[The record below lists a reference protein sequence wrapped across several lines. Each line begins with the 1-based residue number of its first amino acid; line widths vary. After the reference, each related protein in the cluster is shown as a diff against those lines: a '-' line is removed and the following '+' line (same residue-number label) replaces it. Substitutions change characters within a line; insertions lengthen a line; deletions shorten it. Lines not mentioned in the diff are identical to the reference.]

1 MTKSTLAATVATLIL
16 FGHISVIIHIF
27 GFKESFLFSDK
38 VDLATVVGPVT
49 ATYLVTAALGIVGL
63 QNGLGSLAVAKFVY
77 MLFCVVLTGFYFFGC
92 HWIVSSAEA
101 NSESLEVAQLA
112 LASLEA
118 LVGAS
123 LVIFLK
129 DLFGAN

>member
-16 FGHISVIIHIF
+16 FGHLSVIVHIF
-27 GFKESFLFSDK
+27 GFKDSFQFSDK

-49 ATYLVTAALGIVGL
+49 ATYLATAALGVVAL
-63 QNGLGSLAVAKFVY
+63 QNGLGSLASAKFVY
-77 MLFCVVLTGFYFFGC
+77 ILFCIVLTAFYFFGC
-92 HWIVSSAEA
+92 HWIVASAEA

>member
-1 MTKSTLAATVATLIL
+1 MTKSNLAATVAILIL
-16 FGHISVIIHIF
+16 FGHLSVIIHIF
-27 GFKESFLFSDK
+27 GFKESFQFPDK
-38 VDLATVVGPVT
+38 VDLVTVVGPVT
-49 ATYLVTAALGIVGL
+49 ATYLATAALGVVAL
-63 QNGLGSLAVAKFVY
+63 QNGLGSHVAAKFVY
-77 MLFCVVLTGFYFFGC
+77 ILFCIVLTASYFFGC
-92 HWIVSSAEA
+92 HWIVGAAEA

-118 LVGAS
+118 FVGAS